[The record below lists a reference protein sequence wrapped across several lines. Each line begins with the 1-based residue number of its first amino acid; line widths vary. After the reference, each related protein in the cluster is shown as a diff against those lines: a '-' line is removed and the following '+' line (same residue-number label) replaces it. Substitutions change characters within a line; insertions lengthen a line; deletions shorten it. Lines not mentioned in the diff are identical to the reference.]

1 MNCRTYPGADCDTD
15 HQLLVATLKVRLGK
29 RQRQHSIPPLDLEEL
44 KEDKAVQSAAEVT
57 SRFTALQVSQNEVTP
72 EDVWKG
78 TVAVG
83 PPRPSNFCYICFI
96 IFVLILFIFY
106 PRNLLLYEWVPADSW
121 LCSSIQLIPF
131 PFRLV
136 TWSAVCH
143 VTELSGGR
151 VAGGLAGHVEC
162 SWSVQVLGQRM
173 RGKAP

>member
-1 MNCRTYPGADCDTD
+1 MADNRPNDIRQSTTIGD
-15 HQLLVATLKVRLGK
+15 AKTIYLWRLG
-29 RQRQHSIPPLDLEEL
+29 RHGLIIFVIFP
-44 KEDKAVQSAAEVT
+44 
-57 SRFTALQVSQNEVTP
+57 F
-72 EDVWKG
+72 
-78 TVAVG
+78 
-83 PPRPSNFCYICFI
+83 FI
-96 IFVLILFIFY
+96 IFVLILFVFY

-143 VTELSGGR
+143 MTELSGGR